1 MNDIFTSFAT
11 EYYNAGFYL
20 KADIASYVQMGLLT
34 ADEYFK
40 ITGDNYVEPN
50 IS

>member
-1 MNDIFTSFAT
+1 MHDIFINFAT

-40 ITGDNYVEPN
+40 ITGDNYVASN